1 MAINSYST
9 LQTAVANWLA
19 RSDLTTVIP
28 DFITLAE
35 AEFNRT
41 LRCKE
46 QESRVYASATE
57 YMELPDDFLEL
68 RDVQINLTPKIPL
81 KLVSPQ
87 QMEDYSTA
95 SGRPVAYCVLANQ
108 IQLGPAPDST
118 YEIEIDYF
126 AEIPALSD
134 SNTSN
139 WLLAAHPDLYL
150 YGALL
155 RASGYVQDGNL
166 LAGWKQA
173 YTEVSQQIRYAD
185 KRAKWAGPPTSIR
198 AG

>member
-41 LRCKE
+41 LRCSE
-46 QESRVYASATE
+46 MESRSTATATE
-57 YMELPDDFLEL
+57 YMALPDDFLEL
-68 RDVQINLTPKIPL
+68 RDIQLNGTPRTTL
-81 KLVSPQ
+81 QLVSPS
-87 QMEDYSTA
+87 EIDAYSSA
-95 SGRPVAYCVLANQ
+95 SGKPVAYCVIDDQ
-108 IQLGPAPDST
+108 IQLGPSPDGSYT
-118 YEIEIDYF
+118 VEIDYF

-155 RASGYVQDGNL
+155 RASGYIQDGNL